1 MALDELREQLEAG
14 EARADELRESW
25 RAELESSEHRGVAAQ
40 EATTSLLEE
49 LLNTRPSFAY
59 SLPVHSLHTLRDRV
73 ASLTT

>member
-49 LLNTRPSFAY
+49 LLDTRKY
-59 SLPVHSLHTLRDRV
+59 LTLPCKY
-73 ASLTT
+73 LTIPCK